1 MIFAVSSCFIILP
14 YNILSTSFE
23 KEEQWSDNF
32 KRSPK
37 FMFTTTYLRIS
48 IIMLNFDYLHLVN
61 FDEKE
66 VSQLSGRSYGH
77 LVGILTSK

>member
-1 MIFAVSSCFIILP
+1 
-14 YNILSTSFE
+14 
-23 KEEQWSDNF
+23 
-32 KRSPK
+32 
-37 FMFTTTYLRIS
+37 
-48 IIMLNFDYLHLVN
+48 MLNFDYLLHLVN